1 MEDICSKN
9 LWKNTSQ
16 YFLAKVWLKGENET
30 VKNEIRNESW
40 KYSGNWGL
48 PFTNEKSDGGQK
60 GHDPN
65 HGGEMASTG
74 FHIHDTHFH
83 VHFLHEKPSWGGHA
97 AKNNNGEKLEEK
109 KITWVTLLKFY
120 SRIIWSHQSADSHA
134 NNGPSEEG
142 EGVGCATGLG
152 PSKGPL
158 TIAPRVHPEDNVPQE
173 NRPRKRLNKL
183 YVAASSSLCAKA
195 AAVVAAAVEDRFTRL
210 LLAAAKALLQV
221 ERRPCSS
228 SRESSFYTLTLATDL
243 I

>member
-1 MEDICSKN
+1 MEAKKATIPTMVEKWQALDSIFMTHTSMFISCMKN
-9 LWKNTSQ
+9 HP
-16 YFLAKVWLKGENET
+16 EE
-30 VKNEIRNESW
+30 
-40 KYSGNWGL
+40 
-48 PFTNEKSDGGQK
+48 
-60 GHDPN
+60 
-65 HGGEMASTG
+65 
-74 FHIHDTHFH
+74 DTQP
-83 VHFLHEKPSWGGHA
+83 KTIM
-97 AKNNNGEKLEEK
+97 AKNCK
-109 KITWVTLLKFY
+109 KGKSHESLFWSLY

>member
-16 YFLAKVWLKGENET
+16 WPGS
-30 VKNEIRNESW
+30 SW
-40 KYSGNWGL
+40 A
-48 PFTNEKSDGGQK
+48 FTNEKSDGGQK

-97 AKNNNGEKLEEK
+97 AKNNNGEK
-109 KITWVTLLKFY
+109 
-120 SRIIWSHQSADSHA
+120 QSADSHA

-210 LLAAAKALLQV
+210 LLAAAKALL
-221 ERRPCSS
+221 RW
-228 SRESSFYTLTLATDL
+228 L
-243 I
+243 

>member
-1 MEDICSKN
+1 MSLENIPGIEAYHSPTRNPMEAKKATIPTMVEKWQALDSIFMTHTSMFISCMKN
-9 LWKNTSQ
+9 HP
-16 YFLAKVWLKGENET
+16 EE
-30 VKNEIRNESW
+30 
-40 KYSGNWGL
+40 
-48 PFTNEKSDGGQK
+48 
-60 GHDPN
+60 
-65 HGGEMASTG
+65 
-74 FHIHDTHFH
+74 DTQP
-83 VHFLHEKPSWGGHA
+83 KTIM
-97 AKNNNGEKLEEK
+97 AKNWK
-109 KITWVTLLKFY
+109 KKNHMSHSFEVYW
-120 SRIIWSHQSADSHA
+120 RIIWSYQSADSHA

-221 ERRPCSS
+221 ERRPCS
-228 SRESSFYTLTLATDL
+228 RESSFYTLTLATDL